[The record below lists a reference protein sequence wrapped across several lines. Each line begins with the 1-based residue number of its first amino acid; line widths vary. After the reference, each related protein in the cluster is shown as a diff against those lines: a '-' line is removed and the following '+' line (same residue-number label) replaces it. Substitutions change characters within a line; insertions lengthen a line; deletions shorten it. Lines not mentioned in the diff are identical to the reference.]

1 MWDYKFIGWFVF
13 NRTFLGHA
21 LLFEVYQVRSTSA
34 FIYLHNWNLRNWNI
48 IISILFSPKIMRNT
62 TESIRIV
69 EFQTQTTI
77 MDSKSMCFKKKNVKR
92 TTQTHAELENLG
104 KLCSKQIIC
113 WPLPSELGSFSVF
126 HFPWYSNCSTHSPW
140 STDVL
145 CALWSRSS
153 VESLTLLFH
162 TPRLLQKTACSEH
175 LWKVTFILFPAFM
188 GGFWSSLQSLV
199 SKSFQ
204 GCWIICKCGR
214 FKNSYASF
222 TE

>member
-1 MWDYKFIGWFVF
+1 MWDCKFIEWFVF

-21 LLFEVYQVRSTSA
+21 LLFEVYQVRSTYA

-69 EFQTQTTI
+69 EFQIQSTI
-77 MDSKSMCFKKKNVKR
+77 MDSKSMCLKKKCK
-92 TTQTHAELENLG
+92 THTQMHAELENLG

-126 HFPWYSNCSTHSPW
+126 HFPWYSNYSTHSPW

-145 CALWSRSS
+145 CALCSRSS
-153 VESLTLLFH
+153 VESLTLLF
-162 TPRLLQKTACSEH
+162 P
-175 LWKVTFILFPAFM
+175 
-188 GGFWSSLQSLV
+188 SSVHLV
-199 SKSFQ
+199 SSGRQ
-204 GCWIICKCGR
+204 RALSTCGR
-214 FKNSYASF
+214 SLSF
-222 TE
+222 CFQPSGVAFDLHCSL